1 MCMKSVLFGLS
12 AGVVIGYVLRKMK
25 DQGQFDAWE
34 DKMGEYAD
42 KAKKKVKNVVDAG
55 KNQMEYVKDRVED
68 YGTQADSAMH

>member
-12 AGVVIGYVLRKMK
+12 AGVALGYVLRKMK